1 MEGIGGFMRSHRYAP
16 SVVCSRR
23 IGPADAMVIA
33 VAVGLNTTQ
42 TQLLASVYRTFLLAK
57 VVTFETRNGPS
68 THVID
73 ATSFVNTCQQEKKGG
88 SHQLHF

>member
-1 MEGIGGFMRSHRYAP
+1 MERISGFMQSHYMLP
-16 SVVCSRR
+16 SGVCSRR

-33 VAVGLNTTQ
+33 VDVVHK
-42 TQLLASVYRTFLLAK
+42 TQLLASVYRTFYLAK
-57 VVTFETRNGPS
+57 VVTFETQNGPT

-73 ATSFVNTCQQEKKGG
+73 ATSFVKTSQQEKKGG

>member
-1 MEGIGGFMRSHRYAP
+1 MERISGFMRSHYMLP
-16 SVVCSRR
+16 SGVCSRR

-33 VAVGLNTTQ
+33 VAIVHK
-42 TQLLASVYRTFLLAK
+42 TQLLASVYRTFYLAK
-57 VVTFETRNGPS
+57 VVTFETRKGPS

-73 ATSFVNTCQQEKKGG
+73 AMSFVKMCQQEKKGG